1 MNTIE
6 LKQKEIS
13 GKTPLEIFD
22 EAAIGQAFRVKE
34 SDVETIGMKCYAKLV
49 DVLVDVR
56 DGHTYHETGMT
67 NTSFTDG
74 KISIIPIDIKI
85 TEL

>member
-1 MNTIE
+1 
-6 LKQKEIS
+6 
-13 GKTPLEIFD
+13 
-22 EAAIGQAFRVKE
+22 
-34 SDVETIGMKCYAKLV
+34 MKCYAKLV